1 MFESVLNYVV
11 LLKQRTCVQTDRAMR
26 IPSAKGNTSAIYNAG
41 ASISSTR
48 HCCERG
54 GKMENKGFLRP
65 V

>member
-41 ASISSTR
+41 ASET
-48 HCCERG
+48 G
-54 GKMENKGFLRP
+54 TLTFLYS
-65 V
+65 